1 MMPAQSFPPRRAGF
15 TLVEMIIAITI
26 TGVIAGMVAVFLKA
40 PIDAYVDSARRAA
53 LTDVADTAVRRI
65 ARDVHLALPNSVRN
79 PGNGNGSDQCVEF
92 MPTKI
97 GGRYRAK
104 TDSAGNGNPLDFTL
118 VDDDFDDD
126 FDDGFDMLWRN
137 GALPESYQLAA
148 GDIVVVYNVSSDDS
162 ASGNAYMGN
171 NAIQIAG
178 LAEDAVA
185 NTTAVSFVD
194 ASTGT
199 PFNRKQ
205 LPSESPFYRFQ
216 VVPSS
221 EHVVAYV
228 CSDVGTAGGS
238 GTGTLSRL
246 RRTLTD
252 ARAQPADCAAMAGG
266 ATAAL
271 LADNV
276 SACSLHYEPPGSGT
290 GVNSRN
296 GILAISLEITQS
308 GESVRL
314 YHQVHVDNTP

>member
-1 MMPAQSFPPRRAGF
+1 MMPAHSFPPRRAGF

-53 LTDVADTAVRRI
+53 LTDVADTAVRQI

-79 PGNGNGSDQCVEF
+79 PGDSADQCVEF

-97 GGRYRAK
+97 GGRYRAV
-104 TDSAGNGNPLDFTL
+104 TDSVGSGNPLDFTL
-118 VDDDFDDD
+118 VDD
-126 FDDGFDMLWRN
+126 GFDMLWLN
-137 GALPESYQLAA
+137 SDLPAASRLANN
-148 GDIVVVYNVSSDDS
+148 DIVVVFNDGS
-162 ASGNAYMGN
+162 ASGNAYAGT
-171 NAIQIAG
+171 NAIRIAG
-178 LAEDAVA
+178 LAENAGA
-185 NTTAVSFVD
+185 KTTAVSFVD

-216 VVPSS
+216 AVPSS

-228 CSDVGTAGGS
+228 CSGVGTAGGS

-246 RRTLTD
+246 RRTL
-252 ARAQPADCAAMAGG
+252 AGAWAQPADCAAMAGG

-271 LADNV
+271 LAENV

>member
-1 MMPAQSFPPRRAGF
+1 MMPAKSFPPRRAGF

-26 TGVIAGMVAVFLKA
+26 TGVIGSMVAVFLKV
-40 PIDAYVDSARRAA
+40 PIDAYVDSVRRAA
-53 LTDVADTAVRRI
+53 LTDVADTAVRRM

-79 PGNGNGSDQCVEF
+79 PGDGSDLCVEF

-97 GGRYRAK
+97 GGRYRAV
-104 TDSAGNGNPLDFTL
+104 TDSAGNGNSLDFTL
-118 VDDDFDDD
+118 VDD
-126 FDDGFDMLWRN
+126 GFDMLWLN
-137 GALPESYQLAA
+137 GDLPAASQLAA
-148 GDIVVVYNVSSDDS
+148 GDIVVVFNDGS
-162 ASGNAYMGN
+162 AIGNAYAGT

-178 LAEDAVA
+178 LVENAVTH
-185 NTTAVSFVD
+185 TTAVSFVG
-194 ASTGT
+194 TGAGA

-216 VVPSS
+216 AVPAN
-221 EHVVAYV
+221 EHVVAYR
-228 CSDVGTAGGS
+228 CSGVGTAGGT

-246 RRTLTD
+246 RRTLTG
-252 ARAQPADCAAMAGG
+252 AWGQPADCAAMAGG

-308 GESVRL
+308 NERVRL

>member
-53 LTDVADTAVRRI
+53 LTDVADTAVRQI

-79 PGNGNGSDQCVEF
+79 PGDSADQCVEF

-97 GGRYRAK
+97 GGRYRAV
-104 TDSAGNGNPLDFTL
+104 TDGAGNGNPLDFTL
-118 VDDDFDDD
+118 VDD
-126 FDDGFDMLWRN
+126 GFDMLWLN
-137 GALPESYQLAA
+137 SDLPAESRLAEN
-148 GDIVVVYNVSSDDS
+148 DIVVVFNDGS
-162 ASGNAYMGN
+162 ASGNAYTGN
-171 NAIQIAG
+171 NAIRIAG
-178 LAEDAVA
+178 LAENAGA
-185 NTTAVSFVD
+185 KTTAVSFVD

-216 VVPSS
+216 AVPSS

-228 CSDVGTAGGS
+228 CSGVGTAGGS

-246 RRTLTD
+246 RRTL
-252 ARAQPADCAAMAGG
+252 AGAWAQPADCAAMASG

-271 LADNV
+271 LAENV